1 MTRRHGR
8 TRCRPRAGY
17 TLVELIIVVT
27 LLGTAGALLVPHLV
41 NLESM
46 EAQAAVRTVIA
57 DLSFAQSDALANQE
71 FRRVHFY
78 EDGRGYCIIRVADA
92 DFFKAFDYSDGAPVA
107 DAPEYIV
114 DPLGGDGLLERYVV
128 DFVNDDR
135 WKTVRIESVTIDGV
149 TLTPDGAD
157 ITYDDLGGTVSSPGV
172 PGTGGTIVLGSAQER
187 YQISISPFTGK
198 MSVQRLVAATP

>member
-1 MTRRHGR
+1 MKRRTGR
-8 TRCRPRAGY
+8 ARNRLRTGY
-17 TLVELIIVVT
+17 TLVELIIVIT

-41 NLESM
+41 NLEAL

-107 DAPEYIV
+107 DAPEYII
-114 DPLGGDGLLERYVV
+114 DPLGGDGLLERYIVNFV
-128 DFVNDDR
+128 DDDR
-135 WKTVRIESVTIDGV
+135 WKTVRFESVTIDGV
-149 TLTPDGAD
+149 TLAPDGAD
-157 ITYDDLGGTVSSPGV
+157 ITYDELGGTVSSPGV
-172 PGTGGTIVLGSAQER
+172 PGTGGTIVINADGER
-187 YQISISPFTGK
+187 YEISIAPFTGK
-198 MSVQRLVAATP
+198 LSVQRLASP